1 MVGQQGT
8 NLILV
13 CSELYTHIFVQYF
26 MHTFEEKFWHLRKI
40 VFTIR
45 CNHLYSTERK
55 SKRQKKETLIIKYF
69 CPYLS
74 LTKLYRP
81 LNGLRFN
88 PLSANPTKC
97 SNTLKHFI
105 VNSEYKLMRPTLS
118 LFQWVSWTYGY
129 GWNRKARCT
138 LRKVMICNI
147 SCFGNTFWWKK
158 KCFSPKQVN
167 QLVVSQ
173 RWQLCLSW
181 SICKHTIKYNKKI
194 QKKAN
199 LWFFSGLTG
208 HLIYA

>member
-1 MVGQQGT
+1 MVGQQRT
-8 NLILV
+8 NLIIV
-13 CSELYTHIFVQYF
+13 CSKLYTHIFVQYF

-40 VFTIR
+40 VSTIR
-45 CNHLYSTERK
+45 CNHLHSTERK
-55 SKRQKKETLIIKYF
+55 SKRQKKETLTIKLF

-88 PLSANPTKC
+88 PLSASPTKW
-97 SNTLKHFI
+97 SNTLKQFI
-105 VNSEYKLMRPTLS
+105 VRSEYKLMRSTLS
-118 LFQWVSWTYGY
+118 LLQWVSGTYGY

-138 LRKVMICNI
+138 LWKVMISNI
-147 SCFGNTFWWKK
+147 SCFRNTFWWKK

-181 SICKHTIKYNKKI
+181 SICKHTIKSNKKI
-194 QKKAN
+194 QKMAN

-208 HLIYA
+208 LLIYA